1 MSLLTLEQED
11 AERMGTGFGL
21 SPILLFP
28 KEQQENNGL
37 YLPDKMLA
45 ENDQLLSL
53 FKLAI
58 WYWD

>member
-11 AERMGTGFGL
+11 AERMGIGFGL
-21 SPILLFP
+21 SSILLFP
-28 KEQQENNGL
+28 KKQQENNGL

-45 ENDQLLSL
+45 ENDHLLSF

-58 WYWD
+58 

>member
-45 ENDQLLSL
+45 ENDHLLSL

-58 WYWD
+58 